1 MLVQTLASHPAA
13 HAGELIRWQRASAV
27 QSLTDLL
34 ALLRRVRS
42 LRFEAR
48 SEAAT
53 GWDGAGTGAVAVS
66 EPVAGVVVFAETGTW
81 QPSAPGRPAI
91 GFNNMFRWSPAGA
104 ALRLEHLRFGAE
116 HPVLLIDMAPDVGG
130 TWREISPHQCRE
142 DCYTASLAVEGGIL
156 VVAWSIVGP
165 RKRESIRYTYW

>member
-1 MLVQTLASHPAA
+1 
-13 HAGELIRWQRASAV
+13 V
-27 QSLTDLL
+27 QSLSEVL

-42 LRFEAR
+42 LRFDAR

-53 GWDGAGTGAVAVS
+53 GWDGVGTGAVAVS
-66 EPVAGVVVFAETGTW
+66 EPAAGVVVFDEAGTW
-81 QPSAPGRPAI
+81 QPSIPGRAAI
-91 GFNNMFRWSPAGA
+91 GFKNAFRWSAVGA

-116 HPVLLIDMAPDVGG
+116 HPVLLFDMAPDAAGA
-130 TWREISPHQCRE
+130 WREVSPHRCRE
-142 DCYTASLAVEGGIL
+142 DCYTASLGVDGGQL